1 MSEELRSIPPQQGS
15 FVFTSESVTEG
26 HPDKIA
32 DQISDAVLDAIL
44 AKEIELQEQGY
55 IAPNGVPANVE
66 NVRCACETLVTTGT
80 VIVAG
85 EIRTQA
91 YVDVQEIARG
101 VIRRIGYNRAKFGF
115 DCDTCGVMSLI
126 HEQSPD
132 IAQGVDESFET
143 QTGATTDPI
152 DLIGAGDQGM
162 MFGYASNETKTLMP
176 MPHYLASRLAE
187 RLSAVRHDGTL
198 PYLRPDGKTQV
209 TVRYEDGKPVEVT
222 TIVISTQH
230 AAEIEDMGKIK
241 ADLIEHVIAPVMA
254 AENMPWDGA
263 DIYVNPTGRF
273 VVGGPMGD
281 TGLTGR
287 KIIVDTYGGYGRHGG
302 GAFSGKDCTKVDR
315 SAAYAARWV
324 AKNVVAAG
332 LADAAKSS
340 WPTPSACPSRCRSW
354 STPLAPHMLP
364 KTRSSRP
371 WRRPSTCARAPSSA
385 TWTCVVPST
394 RRRQPTVTLAAKTP
408 TSPGRKPTE
417 SKNSKQPAVCKLT
430 IKATAK

>member
-1 MSEELRSIPPQQGS
+1 MNRSS
-15 FVFTSESVTEG
+15 FGNGNYVFTSESVTEG

-44 AKEIELQEQGY
+44 KKESELQKQGY
-55 IAPNGVPANVE
+55 IAPNGVPANVD

-101 VIRRIGYNRAKFGF
+101 VIRRIGYDRGKYGF
-115 DCDTCGVMSLI
+115 DCDNCGVMNLI

-143 QTGATTDPI
+143 QAGQTSDPI
-152 DLIGAGDQGM
+152 DAVGAGDQGM
-162 MFGYASNETKTLMP
+162 MFGYATNETSTLMP

-187 RLSAVRHDGTL
+187 RLAAVRHDGTL
-198 PYLRPDGKTQV
+198 DYLRPDGKTQV
-209 TVRYEDGKPVEVT
+209 TVRYEDGRPVEVT

-230 AAEIEDMGKIK
+230 ADEIEDMGIIRK
-241 ADLIEHVIAPVMA
+241 DMIERVISPVMA
-254 AENMPWDGA
+254 AEHMPWNNA

-273 VVGGPMGD
+273 VTGGPKGD

-287 KIIVDTYGGYGRHGG
+287 KIIVDTYGGFGRHGG

-332 LADAAKSS
+332 LAERCEVELAYAIGVSRPLSIMVETFGTETVPVETIESAVTSTFDLRPGAIIRDLDLRRPIFEKTAAYGHFGREDPDFTWEK
-340 WPTPSACPSRCRSW
+340 TDRVDELRSACG
-354 STPLAPHMLP
+354 L
-364 KTRSSRP
+364 
-371 WRRPSTCARAPSSA
+371 
-385 TWTCVVPST
+385 
-394 RRRQPTVTLAAKTP
+394 
-408 TSPGRKPTE
+408 
-417 SKNSKQPAVCKLT
+417 
-430 IKATAK
+430 